1 MHANIEHLKD
11 LLVTYRV
18 SAVYAGM
25 IVVMPLLDNV
35 VTVMLQLYISSFFM
49 CHRQLMFVS
58 HHFQFQSLSRHIR
71 IHIFQLQCR
80 MFRNNP
86 LFTQCAYPTE

>member
-1 MHANIEHLKD
+1 MHTDIEHLKD
-11 LLVTYRV
+11 LLVIYRV
-18 SAVYAGM
+18 SAVM
-25 IVVMPLLDNV
+25 IVVMHMLDNV
-35 VTVMLQLYISSFFM
+35 VTIMLQIYLSSFFL
-49 CHRQLMFVS
+49 CHRQLMFLS

-71 IHIFQLQCR
+71 IHIFQLQGR